1 MDGRGAQGSVRE
13 DREEVG
19 GGARARKDLL
29 FSGTR
34 PRPTSDGPR
43 VAHAQRQRLPAPA
56 PVRGSSGWELE
67 GPKQAGGLGNKS
79 GGEKEVRAL

>member
-1 MDGRGAQGSVRE
+1 MEGATRGQCVKTGKRW
-13 DREEVG
+13 G